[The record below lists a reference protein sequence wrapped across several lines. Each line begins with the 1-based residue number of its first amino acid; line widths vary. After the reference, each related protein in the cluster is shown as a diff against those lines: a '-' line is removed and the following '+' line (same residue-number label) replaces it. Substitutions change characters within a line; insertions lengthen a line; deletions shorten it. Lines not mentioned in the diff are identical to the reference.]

1 MDSGDDASCEAILGK
16 LVGLEKEIVDAV
28 VVILKSCSVFQFS
41 LTSPVLKLVCQYFA
55 AVGVSTAIE
64 RFHEFHDLIL
74 SNIDNEFA
82 SNFAFLMEKLITCVH
97 VLRHDKLRQE
107 ICNHLPDTITL
118 LWKNKKRVEACR
130 IAKCFVHLLIVS
142 KWYRDEDLSKLWL
155 EKTYSTEMKKCPYMS
170 ALTVLLDPQGAEG
183 IKFELSSLMELPS
196 SEIKEL
202 CLRSQAVDLFLT
214 YLPSY
219 YTCCSHKLLR
229 VLIEFIILHYI
240 RADNLSSLVKDI
252 IYATDSIADVD
263 ILWGIIFKLLC
274 RHMSKVLAAEDT
286 DKSPIIGALASA
298 LQSFSVEEDSGSSFE
313 TLPAPVRS
321 FFEQEREQKTRKFEL
336 CHDSRS
342 IAGVLCDIPLQT
354 LPPALSK
361 QLAAR
366 YPPELCKDLIKFLCN
381 VLEADSTT
389 ATHSEKTTF
398 DLICDY
404 KMGRGVALC

>member
-1 MDSGDDASCEAILGK
+1 
-16 LVGLEKEIVDAV
+16 
-28 VVILKSCSVFQFS
+28 
-41 LTSPVLKLVCQYFA
+41 
-55 AVGVSTAIE
+55 
-64 RFHEFHDLIL
+64 
-74 SNIDNEFA
+74 
-82 SNFAFLMEKLITCVH
+82 
-97 VLRHDKLRQE
+97 
-107 ICNHLPDTITL
+107 
-118 LWKNKKRVEACR
+118 
-130 IAKCFVHLLIVS
+130 
-142 KWYRDEDLSKLWL
+142 
-155 EKTYSTEMKKCPYMS
+155 
-170 ALTVLLDPQGAEG
+170 
-183 IKFELSSLMELPS
+183 MELPS

-240 RADNLSSLVKDI
+240 RADN
-252 IYATDSIADVD
+252 
-263 ILWGIIFKLLC
+263 
-274 RHMSKVLAAEDT
+274 DT

-342 IAGVLCDIPLQT
+342 IAGVLCDIPLQS

-361 QLAAR
+361 QLAMAVLMLAITLEHVDLTLFSSTIRVLRSLTRQAEIRRFLREIFTTNGIFVDHCLFSHEAR

-389 ATHSEKTTF
+389 ATHSEDMYGLCPALKYFGDQDAECWSWKQTMRLSILFATTRWEEVSHCADRLQQDILEKVSF
-398 DLICDY
+398 PLYVII
-404 KMGRGVALC
+404 